1 MWMLNNRELAAV
13 IWLGVATLWV
23 LSTKGGRRGFVG
35 IATAFLK
42 LQILIPLVA
51 MLAWVGLEL
60 WVGARLA
67 LWNPTLAKSTI
78 LWTLG
83 SAGVLLFNS
92 TQLDSD
98 SEPHFF
104 RRTIAA
110 TVGVTVFVEFF
121 ANLYVMSLP
130 VELVVQIIVL
140 ALSLMVV
147 AADQKSE
154 YKPVKVLCERV
165 LVVIGLT
172 LFIFVVR
179 QVYLDWHRLD
189 ARELL
194 LEFALPIWLTVGLLP
209 FLYFF
214 SIYVVYDSAF
224 RRINWEARDRRSRW
238 RSRLAL
244 LSVLHFRTD
253 IVRKTTGYLYLARQL
268 SETQTFS
275 AARGVVE
282 ELLDRLKRAEQ
293 KKINEKERLRRY
305 TGRVLKTV

>member
-13 IWLGVATLWV
+13 IWLSVATLWV

-98 SEPHFF
+98 SESHFF

-189 ARELL
+189 ARG
-194 LEFALPIWLTVGLLP
+194 ACPVNCVSGHT
-209 FLYFF
+209 
-214 SIYVVYDSAF
+214 
-224 RRINWEARDRRSRW
+224 
-238 RSRLAL
+238 
-244 LSVLHFRTD
+244 
-253 IVRKTTGYLYLARQL
+253 
-268 SETQTFS
+268 
-275 AARGVVE
+275 
-282 ELLDRLKRAEQ
+282 
-293 KKINEKERLRRY
+293 Y
-305 TGRVLKTV
+305 T